1 MLHRLVELSN
11 AGHCPQTTVSTGLV
25 VSVMIFVM
33 ITGMI
38 TASAVQLGD
47 VASWIGGIATSAALF
62 LTYGLLKVT
71 RRDQRE
77 FWAEQRQAQA
87 RKTSA
92 WCERVEAA
100 SGLGPDTVTVRL
112 RNASD
117 EPIYSVRLAVG
128 ADWWNS
134 PPEWKE
140 TDIIYVV
147 APDSRPELTLKLRLD
162 RTVSGEVEPSPPVE
176 IIFSDAGG
184 TRFWR
189 RDRFG
194 GLSEI
199 PGSQPPAVEKYF
211 FANPT
216 NQIQSRRTAERRR
229 RIGPI
234 PLSHR
239 YERD

>member
-1 MLHRLVELSN
+1 
-11 AGHCPQTTVSTGLV
+11 
-25 VSVMIFVM
+25 MIAVM

-100 SGLGPDTVTVRL
+100 KGLGPDKVTVRL

-117 EPIYSVRLAVG
+117 EPIYGVRLAVG

-134 PPEWKE
+134 SPARKE
-140 TDIIYVV
+140 TEITYVL
-147 APDSRPELTLKLRLD
+147 APRSDAEFTLELRLD
-162 RTVSGEVEPSPPVE
+162 RTATGEAEPSPPVE
-176 IIFSDAGG
+176 IIFGDAGG

-199 PGSQPPAVEKYF
+199 PGPEPPAAEKYF
-211 FANPT
+211 FTNPT
-216 NQIQSRRTAERRR
+216 NQIQSTRAEERRR

-234 PLSHR
+234 PLSRR